1 MSPATIIIA
10 WLLSSLAF
18 GGLYGVIMW
27 RFNHRGRS

>member
-1 MSPATIIIA
+1 MTLPDMFIA

-18 GGLYGVIMW
+18 GGLYAVLMY